1 MKPLSAA
8 LAHMFLLAALLM
20 PTLASAANIPD
31 ALQQIPF
38 PLISGDSVKL
48 ADYRGD
54 KPVYVKFWASWCK
67 PCMKQMAHFEKVQQ
81 EYGDTIQVISV
92 NLGIN
97 DDLESVRATIK
108 KFGLTMPTAIDRNGR
123 LAEAFH
129 FIGTPYHLL
138 FDRNLNLVHVGHKA
152 SAELDNKIALLSR
165 TEPVDQLDSAVL
177 DDGAADLQLSLDD
190 GKVHGLL
197 FTASWCDWYLQD
209 TRPQVSR
216 ACARAPRELA
226 RLRNNYPQVQWR
238 TVLSRLWTTDK
249 DLQAYRKKYAVS
261 GALDIDAS
269 NRLFLHYGVRNY
281 PTLVLIRDGKELYR
295 TSDLADVEIPA
306 RLAQQSL

>member
-1 MKPLSAA
+1 MKNLNMHILRRVLSVV
-8 LAHMFLLAALLM
+8 LLL
-20 PTLASAANIPD
+20 PTIAVAANIPD
-31 ALQQIPF
+31 SLQQIPF

-67 PCMKQMAHFEKVQQ
+67 PCMKEMPHFEHVQE

-97 DDLESVRATIK
+97 DDLESVRTTMK
-108 KFGLTMPTAIDRNGR
+108 QFGLTMPTAIDKSGC

-138 FDRNLNLVHVGHKA
+138 FDRNMNLVHVGHKA

-165 TEPVDQLDSAVL
+165 TKPLDMQDSAVL

-190 GKVHGLL
+190 GKLHGLL

-226 RLRNNYPQVQWR
+226 RLRNKYPQVEWR

-269 NRLFLHYGVRNY
+269 NRLFMHYGVRNY

-295 TSDLADVEIPA
+295 TSDLANVEIPA
-306 RLAQQSL
+306 QLAQQSH